1 MPLFPDARANALVWA
16 VSKNPN
22 RLIIG
27 TVEGQV
33 KQMGQKTRRIS
44 RGARSAV
51 KTAC

>member
-33 KQMGQKTRRIS
+33 KQMGRKP
-44 RGARSAV
+44 RGFR
-51 KTAC
+51 